1 MNNEILKLVNRITLN
16 LPEYPIG
23 AEYNYADDCV
33 GDILQIELKEYKN
46 TRSGAYALALTAY
59 GTNSEKR
66 HEFVLIGAIVA
77 EVLSITDKEI
87 LFVALCNYINAKS
100 K

>member
-1 MNNEILKLVNRITLN
+1 MSNEILKLVSRITLN
-16 LPEYPIG
+16 PPVDLM
-23 AEYNYADDCV
+23 DSDS
-33 GDILQIELKEYKN
+33 DILQIELKEYRS

-77 EVLSITDKEI
+77 EILSITDRDI
-87 LFVALCNYINAKS
+87 LFVALCNYINEKAK
-100 K
+100 

>member
-1 MNNEILKLVNRITLN
+1 MSNEILKLVNRITLN
-16 LPEYPIG
+16 RPDDCIKYD
-23 AEYNYADDCV
+23 YVDDCV

-77 EVLSITDKEI
+77 EVLSITDKEL

>member
-1 MNNEILKLVNRITLN
+1 MSNEILKLVNRITLN
-16 LPEYPIG
+16 LPVDLIDL
-23 AEYNYADDCV
+23 DDRV

-46 TRSGAYALALTAY
+46 TRSGSYALALTAY